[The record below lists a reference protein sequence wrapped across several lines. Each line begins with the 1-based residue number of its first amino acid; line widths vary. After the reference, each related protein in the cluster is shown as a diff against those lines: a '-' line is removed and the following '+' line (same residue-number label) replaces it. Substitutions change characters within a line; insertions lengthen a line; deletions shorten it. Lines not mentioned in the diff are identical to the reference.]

1 MDRFE
6 SLRTKANIYA
16 HFIGPALF
24 LMAIAMYVLGVGLNS
39 DGFSSYVEG
48 VFGVYAMMC
57 FVLIH
62 LSCAKLIG
70 QEKPMF
76 GLFIYVFGLMGACGG
91 VFATA
96 YRVVIGSLDKS
107 GLPAETMARY
117 MAERETHWEM
127 LAMAPATLALPLT
140 SILIGIGIIKLQS
153 NPVSR
158 YVGPVL
164 ILGGIAFLLAQ
175 GTETY
180 WGLHYFYPLAGLCW
194 VLAYGTL
201 GAYYHN
207 RAGSG
212 KLSLEHPL

>member
-1 MDRFE
+1 MERFD
-6 SLRTKANIYA
+6 SLKTKANIYA
-16 HFIGPALF
+16 HFLGPILF
-24 LMAIAMYVLGVGLNS
+24 LIAIGMYVFGIGLNS

-48 VFGVYAMMC
+48 VFGVYAMMF

-62 LSCAKLIG
+62 LSSAKLIG
-70 QEKPMF
+70 QEKPIF
-76 GLFIYVFGLMGACGG
+76 GIFLYLFGLMGACGG
-91 VFATA
+91 VFATG

-117 MAERETHWEM
+117 MTERETHWEM
-127 LAMAPATLALPLT
+127 LFMAPATLALPLVT
-140 SILIGIGIIKLQS
+140 ILMGIGIMKLKS
-153 NPVSR
+153 NPVKR

-194 VLAYGTL
+194 LLAYGSMGRFYLKTVK
-201 GAYYHN
+201 
-207 RAGSG
+207 SG
-212 KLSLEHPL
+212 NLYFQHSA